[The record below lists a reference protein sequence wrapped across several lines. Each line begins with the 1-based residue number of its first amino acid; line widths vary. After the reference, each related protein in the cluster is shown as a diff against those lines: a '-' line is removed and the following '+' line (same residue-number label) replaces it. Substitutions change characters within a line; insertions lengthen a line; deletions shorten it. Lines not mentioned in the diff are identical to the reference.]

1 MSIMI
6 NNTYLQHCKVGDK
19 SISRIQVGSNVVWT
33 NYHHIII
40 YLPEITE
47 DGLFTFKLGI
57 YDRNKNYLYSEI
69 IESDIELDLPYDG
82 YVTFEEY
89 NKCSFHNWCGIEN
102 YPVFGDVFTLRFKN
116 LYNNPYIKVTEIPQ
130 IFDLKDYIY
139 NDFAFDI
146 KPGHNNF
153 PLTWGGNETYYYR
166 LIYYVNDA
174 LRCIATGDNWE
185 CGVEAGMSDS
195 NCGQGRYTIKYGDT
209 FSLGKLYVCPTV
221 DNFVENCTIY
231 EPGPA
236 SSYTYTNFYFHSLHE
251 NKKVFDHTCR
261 DFTDSWLSLGVVE
274 DA

>member
-69 IESDIELDLPYDG
+69 IESDIEL
-82 YVTFEEY
+82 
-89 NKCSFHNWCGIEN
+89 
-102 YPVFGDVFTLRFKN
+102 DVFTLRFKN